1 MFLGSLLLYAE
12 SCGSHLLGV
21 SYENVWSEFCVMNF
35 SCTYSKTWQAER
47 PLSEIRESF
56 SNNLWNLD
64 SLQIHDVIS
73 YFLFTKDCG
82 NWRNAKQ
89 RPLFFNLLLVI
100 ETALNT
106 NQEWQKKKL
115 IFFLSIF
122 RYQNRILSDSSPDNT
137 ENEFF

>member
-106 NQEWQKKKL
+106 NQEWQKKTTN
-115 IFFLSIF
+115 FLFVNLQIPES
-122 RYQNRILSDSSPDNT
+122 YSSPDNT
-137 ENEFF
+137 ENEFFKLF